1 MQQQIKSWISA
12 PLKDILN
19 EAIDWAE
26 EQTYET
32 LTIMTRR
39 TPLTEPKLDS
49 SGTIQMMSQQRQ
61 AQQFQQQQ
69 QSALNQEQQMIM
81 QQQADNATRLGV
93 IELEKQER
101 NNLIKSLDAD
111 VRRLLRSIHK
121 ISSIANVGKEDL
133 QRLKQLKRERQIH
146 VLKRT
151 KSMLLGEYENERA
164 EVVLRKAF
172 KS

>member
-1 MQQQIKSWISA
+1 MDTNTDITAEYGASYWKAAHGSTEVSDIITVIATNAQRELHAIHEVRSLTDTDNIPPSVLGNLHSLDPLQQVAACKRVQQQIKSWISA

-69 QSALNQEQQMIM
+69 QSALNQEQQMGA
-81 QQQADNATRLGV
+81 Q
-93 IELEKQER
+93 
-101 NNLIKSLDAD
+101 
-111 VRRLLRSIHK
+111 
-121 ISSIANVGKEDL
+121 
-133 QRLKQLKRERQIH
+133 
-146 VLKRT
+146 
-151 KSMLLGEYENERA
+151 
-164 EVVLRKAF
+164 
-172 KS
+172 